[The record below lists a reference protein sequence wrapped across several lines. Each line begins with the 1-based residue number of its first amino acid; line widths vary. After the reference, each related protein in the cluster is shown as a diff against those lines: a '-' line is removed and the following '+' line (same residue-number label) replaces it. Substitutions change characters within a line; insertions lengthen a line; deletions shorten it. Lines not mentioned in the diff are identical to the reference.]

1 MSPWEPGHHP
11 TQSWGS
17 QGMRAQGQKPMSFP
31 LNIPGYPHPP
41 PSPGQSQRGVVTWL
55 QTERK
60 PSRLLVP
67 KLFLLLLHRPLARSL
82 PKKHQKK
89 GAGLY
94 TRSYSDGENQP
105 NTTQSSIFEKKKKR
119 RQRNKTKQ
127 KTKTEPQNCERN
139 PFPEARP
146 SSLFSLQQPDSEL
159 SWAVME
165 VQARK
170 GSVGT
175 QMQMRVG
182 KRWGMSQKCT
192 KWGWRRRQGWG

>member
-105 NTTQSSIFEKKKKR
+105 NTTQSSIFEKKKKED
-119 RQRNKTKQ
+119 KETKQ
-127 KTKTEPQNCERN
+127 NKKQKRN
-139 PFPEARP
+139 RRIVKEIP
-146 SSLFSLQQPDSEL
+146 SPKPGPLLSSPSNSLIRNYPGQLWKSKPG
-159 SWAVME
+159 
-165 VQARK
+165 K
-170 GSVGT
+170 GL
-175 QMQMRVG
+175 
-182 KRWGMSQKCT
+182 
-192 KWGWRRRQGWG
+192 